1 MWLDATLFIFIVA
14 LRNEKGSYSRL
25 KKSQK
30 REAIVALRNEKG
42 SYSPAFGCSNQAM
55 IVALRNEKGSYSK
68 NG

>member
-1 MWLDATLFIFIVA
+1 MWLDATLFIF
-14 LRNEKGSYSRL
+14 
-25 KKSQK
+25 
-30 REAIVALRNEKG
+30 IVALRNEKG